1 MKPPSFCF
9 VFRGGKCGEV
19 CGRGGGCLQPAL
31 RAYLNPFSLAVTK
44 SIVRLIK
51 RKQRF
56 IELVVLK
63 AERSEVLGQHLEKA
77 LLADFLQRPMIGH
90 FPPSWPLAT
99 EHHYL

>member
-1 MKPPSFCF
+1 MGRS
-9 VFRGGKCGEV
+9 VAGEV
-19 CGRGGGCLQPAL
+19 AVCSLLFGLIL
-31 RAYLNPFSLAVTK
+31 ILFTLAVTK

-77 LLADFLQRPMIGH
+77 LLADFLQRPMMGH